1 MVTTAIFQVR
11 ALALAYKF
19 WEDTTQST
27 AVGFKFFN
35 KKEVFFF
42 SHQKRPLTIHFN
54 LALYPIISFF
64 ALKYSPFFKNFILFL
79 NFTILY

>member
-42 SHQKRPLTIHFN
+42 FPSKKTLNYPL
-54 LALYPIISFF
+54 
-64 ALKYSPFFKNFILFL
+64 
-79 NFTILY
+79 